1 MDCTF
6 LCLGSFG
13 SWASILSCE
22 SFSCDDPLY
31 LDHEFD
37 LFVDDASKLKVDVL
51 IIRIDH
57 YCDNSS
63 TFSSVARVDDKGVV
77 TRL

>member
-37 LFVDDASKLKVDVL
+37 LFVDD
-51 IIRIDH
+51 
-57 YCDNSS
+57 
-63 TFSSVARVDDKGVV
+63 KGVV